1 MHVNCFAAS
10 STKLILFKY
19 VIFTS
24 TFIFCFFPLKA
35 QKATIQEESRM
46 IKTYPFS
53 DPNPVPALTFNPK
66 IYPYHQFTGYSHE
79 GKEQE
84 WKVVTMENDY
94 IQVFVLPESGGK
106 VWGAIEKETGEE
118 FIYRNEVMKF
128 RNIAMRGPWTSG
140 GIEFNFGIIGHAPS
154 TASPVDYI
162 IEENEDG
169 SVSCTVG
176 TIDLPSRTQWR
187 VKITLP
193 ADKAYFETQAL
204 WYNPTP
210 AHQAYYNWM
219 TAAALAA
226 PDLELF
232 YPGDSYLG
240 HGGEVHPWPIDQEGR
255 DLEMYKNNDFGGS
268 KSYHVVGN
276 YHDFFGGYWHEKD
289 FGFGHWSLYEEMP
302 GQKLWIWA
310 LSRSGAIWEDLLTD
324 TDGQYIEFQAGRLL
338 NQYSYSSQVNPIS
351 EVDFGPY
358 VTDQWHELWFPV
370 KEIGGI
376 SAASPLGAVNVEE
389 TENGLAIGFNAFQ
402 QIDDALTVKSG
413 DEIIFQQ
420 AVSLKPMEVFQHTLN
435 ITIEDQGLVISIGN
449 EVIFSTALEEKN
461 DLKRP
466 FESDADI
473 QPTQAYQLY
482 YAGKSL
488 MKNRN
493 YAQAEEKL
501 KASLQEDPALYHAR
515 VALAELHYQNARYE
529 EALEQVNHALKA
541 DTYDFDANYIAGII
555 YKALED
561 KVNALEALGWAARS
575 MEYRSAA
582 YAQMAEIYMQSQ
594 EVERAAHYAQQALD
608 YNLYNISGLQSLAV
622 IHRKN
627 KNETSARE
635 VLDQI
640 LELDPLNHFARFE
653 TYLLDNK
660 AQSLEQFKSSI
671 QNEFSAQTYLEMA
684 MDYLKLGQQ
693 EDAQTVLQQ
702 SPKNPIAALW
712 LAYLHRDNTEASQK
726 YLAEAVA
733 QPADFVAPFRSE
745 TLKVL
750 EWAVNQ
756 QKQWKLHY
764 YLGLNYWAKNQL
776 EKAAEQFKACGEQ
789 PDYAPFYLSRAD
801 LLEKTEGKD
810 KEEDLR
816 KALTLDEG
824 FWNSWHLLLQYLN
837 RQEKYEEEL
846 KMAEQANR
854 KFPDNYVIGMDYAQA
869 LLHNEKYEQCIALLD
884 NIQVL
889 PYEGASEGRAIYE
902 RAHLMAAM
910 TQMDKNNYKK
920 AVKTLQASLEWPENL
935 GVGKPYHP
943 DVSEQD
949 LLLAHAYQRLGQM
962 QKADQH
968 LQQIVQRYENSGD
981 DGVNNLLLLGAL
993 KKLGKTEEIA
1003 KVLSQLEDA
1012 DSPEA
1017 KWVIAAWTNDEAAKS
1032 TVQPKLSNNRYEMI
1046 DKIMQATAN

>member
-1 MHVNCFAAS
+1 
-10 STKLILFKY
+10 
-19 VIFTS
+19 
-24 TFIFCFFPLKA
+24 
-35 QKATIQEESRM
+35 M
-46 IKTYPFS
+46 IKTYPYS

-162 IEENEDG
+162 IEEKEDG

-193 ADKAYFETQAL
+193 ADKAYFETEAL

-219 TAAALAA
+219 TAAARASQ
-226 PDLELF
+226 DLELF
-232 YPGDSYLG
+232 YPGDAYLG
-240 HGGEVHPWPIDQEGR
+240 HPGDVYSWPTDEEGR
-255 DLEMYKNNDFGGS
+255 DLAMYKNNAFGGS

-324 TDGQYIEFQAGRLL
+324 SDGQYIEFQAGRLL
-338 NQYSYSSQVNPIS
+338 NQYSYSSQVNPVS
-351 EVDFGPY
+351 EVGFGPY
-358 VTDQWHELWFPV
+358 VTDQWRELWFPV

-402 QIDDALTVKSG
+402 QIDDVFIIKSG
-413 DEIIFQQ
+413 DDVLFRE
-420 AVSLKPMEVFQHTLN
+420 AVSLKPMEVFQQTVN
-435 ITIEDQGLVISIGN
+435 TNEGVQELVVSIGDQ
-449 EVIFSTALEEKN
+449 VIFSTTQKETN

-466 FESDADI
+466 FEGDEDI
-473 QPTQAYQLY
+473 QPTPAYQLFE
-482 YAGKSL
+482 AGKSL

-501 KASLQEDPALYHAR
+501 KASLQEDPAHYEAR
-515 VALAELHYQNARYE
+515 VALAELHYQNAQYE
-529 EALEQVNHALKA
+529 DALEQANHALKA
-541 DTYDFDANYIAGII
+541 DTYDFDANYVAGII

-582 YAQMAEIYMQSQ
+582 YAQMAEIYMQTQSFD
-594 EVERAAHYAQQALD
+594 RAKHYAQQSLAF
-608 YNLYNISGLQSLAV
+608 NSYNISGLQSLMV

-627 KNETSARE
+627 ENEIAARE
-635 VLDQI
+635 LLDR
-640 LELDPLNHFARFE
+640 LLALDPLNHFARFE
-653 TYLLDNK
+653 AYLLDNNS
-660 AQSLEQFKSSI
+660 QYLEQFKSHI
-671 QNEFSAQTYLEMA
+671 QNEFPAQTYLEVA
-684 MDYLKLGQQ
+684 MDYLKMGQQ
-693 EDAQTVLQQ
+693 EDAQAVLQQ
-702 SPKNPIAALW
+702 SPENTIVTLW
-712 LAYLHRDNTEASQK
+712 LAYLNQENTEEGKK
-726 YLAEAVA
+726 YLDEAVA
-733 QPADFVAPFRSE
+733 QSAAFVAPFRSE

-750 EWAVNQ
+750 EWAVSQ

-764 YLGLNYWAKNQL
+764 YLGLNYWAKNQMD
-776 EKAAEQFKACGEQ
+776 KAVEQFKACGEQ
-789 PDYAPFYLSRAD
+789 PDFPPFYLSRAE

-810 KEEDLR
+810 KEDDLR
-816 KALTLDEG
+816 KALTLNEEL
-824 FWNSWHLLLQYLN
+824 WNSWHLLLQYLN
-837 RQEKYEEEL
+837 KEEKYEEEL
-846 KMAEQANR
+846 KMAVQAYR
-854 KFPDNYVIGMDYAQA
+854 MFPDNYVIGMDYAQA
-869 LLHNEKYEQCIALLD
+869 LLHNDQYEQSLTLLD
-884 NIQVL
+884 KIHVL

-902 RAHLMAAM
+902 RAHLKAAM
-910 TQMDKNNYKK
+910 AQMDKNNYKK
-920 AVKTLQASLEWPENL
+920 AVKILQASLEWPENL
-935 GVGKPYHP
+935 GVGKPYNP
-943 DVSEQD
+943 DESEQD
-949 LLLAHAYQRLGQM
+949 FLLAHAYQRLGQTR
-962 QKADQH
+962 KADQH
-968 LQQIVQRYENSGD
+968 LQQIVQRYENSSNG
-981 DGVNNLLLLGAL
+981 GVNSLLLLGAL
-993 KKLGKTEEIA
+993 KKLGKTDE
-1003 KVLSQLEDA
+1003 LSKKLSELEKA
-1012 DSPEA
+1012 ESPEA
-1017 KWVIAAWTNDEAAKS
+1017 KWVLATWTNDEAAKS
-1032 TVQPKLSNNRYEMI
+1032 TVQPKLRNNSYEMI
-1046 DKIMQATAN
+1046 DKIIQATVN